1 MSGFIC
7 LATKAQKH
15 KKLRKAA
22 VSYYYLGIN
31 FGSLIIN
38 PNSRNNYVKKFVE
51 KRALGIDKGFRNLLI
66 ISEHKHREYYGRI
79 GERPKNYPRPDYI
92 YFSNRKVR

>member
-1 MSGFIC
+1 M
-7 LATKAQKH
+7 
-15 KKLRKAA
+15 
-22 VSYYYLGIN
+22 
-31 FGSLIIN
+31 
-38 PNSRNNYVKKFVE
+38 KKFVE